1 MKNKNSQFANIII
14 TQGICVLIILT
25 SVVVIKYFFKSTY
38 KKLES
43 FYSAYICSDTDINEV
58 IGEWGSGE

>member
-1 MKNKNSQFANIII
+1 MKNKSSQFANIII

-38 KKLES
+38 KELKS
-43 FYSAYICSDTDINEV
+43 FYISCVCSDTDIKEV
-58 IGEWGSGE
+58 LGEWGNKK